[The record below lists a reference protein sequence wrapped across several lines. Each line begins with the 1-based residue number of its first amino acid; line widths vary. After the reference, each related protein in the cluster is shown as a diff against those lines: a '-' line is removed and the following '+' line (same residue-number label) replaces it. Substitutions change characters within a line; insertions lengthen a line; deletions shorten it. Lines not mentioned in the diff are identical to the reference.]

1 MCRPSKNDDRC
12 VDLRRSMVSVSTDDR
27 CEIMLL
33 HLLKTLYYIVVC
45 ELHRGFALQCFNFI
59 ETGILT
65 KKARVE
71 IVDSLAT
78 FMLVYTSRPTP
89 HDFTTISRRLIE
101 KYPILRDKVDNG
113 YVRAFWN
120 QPVHDDYTL
129 PSVMCIS
136 FKILRC

>member
-1 MCRPSKNDDRC
+1 
-12 VDLRRSMVSVSTDDR
+12 MVLPTRFSTPT
-27 CEIMLL
+27 M
-33 HLLKTLYYIVVC
+33 K
-45 ELHRGFALQCFNFI
+45 AI

-65 KKARVE
+65 KIARVE

-129 PSVMCIS
+129 PSVRCIS
-136 FKILRC
+136 FRVLRC